1 MKMSQILLAVSILA
15 LLFGTSCK
23 KDNQCPQL
31 PPITKTGANTFGCLV
46 DGEPVVFTD
55 IKKMSGGFI
64 AQYDS
69 ISGWLPYD
77 SCDIWIYMESNTHR
91 VNLYLNNPMEKTS
104 WNLNQTTFGFP
115 QVIQP
120 KDYIFIDNKKTSE
133 YTRGIFKSENLQ
145 NTEPI
150 FSGTFE
156 FECAYPKTCQTLK
169 VTNGRLDINLN
180 QLQK

>member
-1 MKMSQILLAVSILA
+1 MKNSVA
-15 LLFGTSCK
+15 LFPAIALCFLFSTCS
-23 KDNQCPQL
+23 KDKNEL
-31 PPITKTGANTFGCLV
+31 PPITSRGANTFGCLV
-46 DGEPVVFTD
+46 NGEPVIFTD
-55 IKKMSGGFI
+55 INKMSGGFI
-64 AQYDS
+64 EQSDTS
-69 ISGWLPYD
+69 FGSLPYD

-91 VNLYLNNPMEKTS
+91 VSLFLNNPMEKTS
-104 WNLNQTTFGFP
+104 WNLNQTTFAFP
-115 QVIQP
+115 QVVLP

-133 YTRGIFKSENLQ
+133 YTRGFFKSENLR

-156 FECAYPKTCQTLK
+156 FECAYPKACQTLK